1 MPFIKNYKE
10 AVDVL
15 KSIETGK
22 CAGRCRRIWMTNLKN
37 ALKTKTN
44 PLNLTMNERKNMT
57 KKMNSLKSKR
67 INVDKTHK
75 TQKNQKTH
83 KTNKTHKTQTTKN
96 KYKIRNSPPYPANEN
111 CNKIMVGNDGEKYKS
126 VPNKNGI
133 CTWRKI

>member
-10 AVDVL
+10 AFDVL

-44 PLNLTMNERKNMT
+44 PLKLTMSERKNMT
-57 KKMNSLKSKR
+57 KKMNSLKGKR
-67 INVDKTHK
+67 ININKTQKPK
-75 TQKNQKTH
+75 TQKNQTTK
-83 KTNKTHKTQTTKN
+83 KTKN
-96 KYKIRNSPPYPANEN
+96 KYKIRNSPPYSANEN
-111 CNKIMVGNDGEKYKS
+111 CNKIMIGNDGKKYKS
-126 VPNKNGI
+126 VPNKNGV

>member
-10 AVDVL
+10 AMNVL

-22 CAGRCRRIWMTNLKN
+22 CSGRCRRIWMTNLKN

-44 PLNLTMNERKNMT
+44 PLNLTMSERKNMT
-57 KKMNSLKSKR
+57 KKMNSLKGKR
-67 INVDKTHK
+67 ISSNK
-75 TQKNQKTH
+75 TQKNQKTQ
-83 KTNKTHKTQTTKN
+83 KTQTIKN

>member
-44 PLNLTMNERKNMT
+44 PLNLTMSERKNMT
-57 KKMNSLKSKR
+57 KKMNSLKGKR
-67 INVDKTHK
+67 INVNKTYKTHK
-75 TQKNQKTH
+75 SYP
-83 KTNKTHKTQTTKN
+83 N

-111 CNKIMVGNDGEKYKS
+111 CNKIMVGNDGEKYK
-126 VPNKNGI
+126 I
-133 CTWRKI
+133 IF

>member
-10 AVDVL
+10 AFDVL
-15 KSIETGK
+15 KTIETGK

-44 PLNLTMNERKNMT
+44 PLNLTMSERKNMT
-57 KKMNSLKSKR
+57 KKMNSLKGKR
-67 INVDKTHK
+67 INV
-75 TQKNQKTH
+75 
-83 KTNKTHKTQTTKN
+83 NKTHKTHKPIKPQTIKN
-96 KYKIRNSPPYPANEN
+96 KYKIRNSPPYSANEN

>member
-10 AVDVL
+10 AMDVL

-44 PLNLTMNERKNMT
+44 PLNLTMSERKNMT
-57 KKMNSLKSKR
+57 KKMNSLKGKR
-67 INVDKTHK
+67 IDINK

-83 KTNKTHKTQTTKN
+83 KTQTIKN
-96 KYKIRNSPPYPANEN
+96 KYKMRDSPPYPANEN
-111 CNKIMVGNDGEKYKS
+111 CDKIMVGNDGKKYKS

>member
-10 AVDVL
+10 AFDVL

-44 PLNLTMNERKNMT
+44 PLNLTMSERKNMT
-57 KKMNSLKSKR
+57 KKMNSLKGKR
-67 INVDKTHK
+67 IDINK
-75 TQKNQKTH
+75 TQKNQKTQ
-83 KTNKTHKTQTTKN
+83 KTLKSRPN

>member
-44 PLNLTMNERKNMT
+44 PLNLTMSERKNMT
-57 KKMNSLKSKR
+57 KKMNSLKGKQIAS
-67 INVDKTHK
+67 NKTH
-75 TQKNQKTH
+75 
-83 KTNKTHKTQTTKN
+83 KTHKTQTIKN
-96 KYKIRNSPPYPANEN
+96 KYKMRDSPPYPANEN